1 MNKIVRFLKIL
12 IGFLVVIF
20 IINFL
25 YSLFMVG
32 SHPYAEHYILNVSED
47 KTINEIQNLK
57 QREFSLQVPLDS
69 SSFGGLID
77 EKNGNMYYVY
87 FLLRDRKT
95 VVLCYVKRIDNCTT
109 TLGLISV
116 GEGSRFLNNRTI
128 NARSYFLLR
137 DLSRN
142 ENKQFKKDLEEQ
154 VLDKLNVKWKKNRWW
169 YSIFPRFKTK
179 FPH

>member
-1 MNKIVRFLKIL
+1 MREMEICI
-12 IGFLVVIF
+12 
-20 IINFL
+20 
-25 YSLFMVG
+25 M
-32 SHPYAEHYILNVSED
+32 YI
-47 KTINEIQNLK
+47 
-57 QREFSLQVPLDS
+57 
-69 SSFGGLID
+69 
-77 EKNGNMYYVY
+77 
-87 FLLRDRKT
+87 FLLKDRKT

-154 VLDKLNVKWKKNRWW
+154 VLDKLNIEWKKIDGGIVFFQDLKL
-169 YSIFPRFKTK
+169 SFPTK
-179 FPH
+179 ESNLIARI